1 MGIYLFL
8 EKKGNHFKVHTP
20 FIFVIPQP
28 FHHTFL
34 AFSNP
39 LQVTFSVDR
48 LMKTH
53 IRDIV
58 NLKFETIASWVI
70 EEKIFAM
77 FPYYI

>member
-1 MGIYLFL
+1 
-8 EKKGNHFKVHTP
+8 
-20 FIFVIPQP
+20 
-28 FHHTFL
+28 
-34 AFSNP
+34 
-39 LQVTFSVDR
+39 
-48 LMKTH
+48 MKTH